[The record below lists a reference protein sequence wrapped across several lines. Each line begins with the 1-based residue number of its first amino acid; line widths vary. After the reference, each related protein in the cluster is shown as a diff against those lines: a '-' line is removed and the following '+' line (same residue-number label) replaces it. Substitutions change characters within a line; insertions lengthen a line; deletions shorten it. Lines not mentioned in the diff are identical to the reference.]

1 LKILIAPTESHIKLE
16 HAELNADASAG
27 SSVALTVLN
36 NDSIIAND
44 YIVIGQ
50 EGSETAELQQ
60 VSSVTGN
67 TTVTVGT
74 LKFAHKKGE
83 PITKYRFNK
92 RKFYGATSQT
102 GTYTELTGDGS
113 PKTIQADD
121 PQGTLL
127 EYTGSTYTFFKA
139 TYYNSTTTDETD
151 IEDAEAVEADES
163 LRYTSIYNIRKAAG
177 IVDNEYLDDGYVET
191 KRKQAE
197 NEINSAIFSRYTL
210 PLDEVPALIENICTK
225 LASGYINYE
234 ELREDGEGKKW
245 LGEARAL
252 LKSIKEGKQFLLGT
266 DYLELTTQTRTD
278 TLRGYPDSTTDNTDD
293 DRKFTVSEK
302 F

>member
-1 LKILIAPTESHIKLE
+1 VKILIAPTEDFIKLE
-16 HAELNADASAG
+16 KTELNADASAG

-36 NDSIIAND
+36 NDSIVAND
-44 YIVIGQ
+44 YVVIGH

-67 TTVTVGT
+67 ATITVGT

-92 RKFYGATSQT
+92 RKFYGALTKT
-102 GTYTELTGDGS
+102 GSYTELTSDGS
-113 PKTIQADD
+113 PKTIQVDD

-151 IEDAEAVEADES
+151 IADAEAVEADES
-163 LRYTSIYNIRKAAG
+163 KRYTSIYNIRKAAG
-177 IVDNEYLDDGYVET
+177 MVDNEYLDDGYIET

-210 PLDEVPALIENICTK
+210 PLDEVPSLIENICTK

-252 LKSIKEGKQFLLGT
+252 L
-266 DYLELTTQTRTD
+266 
-278 TLRGYPDSTTDNTDD
+278 
-293 DRKFTVSEK
+293 
-302 F
+302 